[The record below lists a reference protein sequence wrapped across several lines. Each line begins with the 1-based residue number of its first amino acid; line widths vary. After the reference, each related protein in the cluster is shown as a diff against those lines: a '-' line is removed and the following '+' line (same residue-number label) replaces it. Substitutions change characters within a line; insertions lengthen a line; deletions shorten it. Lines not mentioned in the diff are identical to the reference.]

1 MESGPVEWPGRLERG
16 LVRKVASFPEAPC
29 GESLVNTILTVVN
42 IGSSLGGLS
51 PGRGIFAP
59 GRLRVDASRSSFL
72 HWPRPRCTPCRSLR
86 VSLLPQ
92 PRSLIALLC
101 ALAALALPTHA
112 LGSERMYMGAA
123 EDEGRNA
130 DPAVAM
136 AKMQLAKAAGFDTI
150 RITAIWEPGQIAVPA
165 GQLAALQAIAAAGDF
180 LGIRV
185 VTTVMNFGSRTTPL
199 TAAARTQFARFAADM
214 VRRVPSI
221 REYIV
226 GNEPNL
232 NRYWLPQFGP
242 YGEDAAATAYVKLL
256 ARTYDAMKAADKGVF
271 VIGGSVSPRG
281 IDRPGTGRD
290 THSPTA
296 FITDMGTAYRALKR
310 NRPIMDG
317 FSFHPYGESSSTPPT
332 FAHAAGT
339 SLGLADYDKLVGLLG
354 SAFDGTKQLGSQLP
368 IVYDEYGVD
377 SQIPDGKRTFYG
389 GKEPAT
395 TKPVSEGVQAAYY
408 REALEL
414 AACQPTV
421 RGFLIFHV
429 TDETDYNRWQSGV
442 YYADGTPKSSRAF
455 VKQTMAEIRAGA
467 VDCGEPPVAG
477 SKEGWDLATPAEIAA
492 AEKGSAIVGGWV
504 FVDAS
509 G

>member
-1 MESGPVEWPGRLERG
+1 M
-16 LVRKVASFPEAPC
+16 
-29 GESLVNTILTVVN
+29 TVHP
-42 IGSSLGGLS
+42 L
-51 PGRGIFAP
+51 P
-59 GRLRVDASRSSFL
+59 
-72 HWPRPRCTPCRSLR
+72 SLR
-86 VSLLPQ
+86 FLILL
-92 PRSLIALLC
+92 AC
-101 ALAALALPTHA
+101 AATTLALPA
-112 LGSERMYMGAA
+112 GAVASGRMYMGAA

-136 AKMQLAKAAGFDTI
+136 AKMELAKAAGFDTI
-150 RITAIWEPGQIAVPA
+150 RVTSIWSPGQSAVPHA
-165 GQLAALQAIAAAGDF
+165 QLQAMQSIAAAGLF

-185 VTTVMNFGSRTTPL
+185 VTTVMPFGSRDTPL
-199 TAAARTQFARFAADM
+199 TPKARTQFARFAAHL
-214 VRRVPSI
+214 VKNVPTI

-242 YGEDAAATAYVKLL
+242 KGEDVAAPAYVQLL
-256 ARTYDAMKAADKGVF
+256 ARTYDLMKAADPGVF
-271 VIGGSVSPRG
+271 IIGGSVSPRG

-296 FITDMGTAYRALKR
+296 FITDMGIAYRAMHRQK
-310 NRPIMDG
+310 PIMDG

-332 FAHAAGT
+332 LTHSNGT
-339 SLGLADYDKLVGLLG
+339 ALGLGDYDKLVFLLG
-354 SAFDGTKQLGSQLP
+354 RAFDGTAQKGSKLP

-377 SQIPDGKRTFYG
+377 SQIPASKRSFYG
-389 GKEPAT
+389 GREPAT

-408 REALEL
+408 KEALQM

-442 YYADGTPKSSRAF
+442 YYADGTPKASRPF
-455 VKQTMAEIRAGA
+455 VKQAMNGIRAGA
-467 VDCGEPPVAG
+467 FECGAPPVG
-477 SKEGWDLATPAEIAA
+477 KDTD
-492 AEKGSAIVGGWV
+492 GWV
-504 FVDAS
+504 LVGAS

>member
-1 MESGPVEWPGRLERG
+1 
-16 LVRKVASFPEAPC
+16 
-29 GESLVNTILTVVN
+29 
-42 IGSSLGGLS
+42 
-51 PGRGIFAP
+51 
-59 GRLRVDASRSSFL
+59 
-72 HWPRPRCTPCRSLR
+72 
-86 VSLLPQ
+86 
-92 PRSLIALLC
+92 
-101 ALAALALPTHA
+101 
-112 LGSERMYMGAA
+112 
-123 EDEGRNA
+123 
-130 DPAVAM
+130 M

-150 RITAIWEPGQIAVPA
+150 RVTAIWEPGQAAVPA
-165 GQLAALQAIAAAGDF
+165 GQLQALQSIAAAGEF

-185 VTTVMNFGSRTTPL
+185 VVTVMNFGSKTTPL
-199 TAAARTQFARFAADM
+199 TATARSQFARFAGDL
-214 VRRVPSI
+214 VRRVPTI

-242 YGEDAAATAYVKLL
+242 NGEDAAATAYVQLL
-256 ARTYDAMKAADKGVF
+256 ARTYDAMKAADNGVF
-271 VIGGSVSPRG
+271 INGGSLAPRG
-281 IDRPGTGRD
+281 IDRPGSGRD

-296 FITDMGTAYRALKR
+296 FIADMGTAYRALKR

-317 FSFHPYGESSSTPPT
+317 FSFHPYGENSSTPPT
-332 FAHAAGT
+332 FAHPTGT
-339 SLGLADYDKLVGLLG
+339 SIGLADYDKLVGLLG
-354 SAFDGTKQLGSQLP
+354 KAFDGTAQLGSKLP

-377 SQIPDGKRTFYG
+377 SQIPDSKRRFYS

-395 TKPVSEGVQAAYY
+395 TKPESEGVQAAYY
-408 REALEL
+408 RQALEM

-455 VKQTMAEIRAGA
+455 VKQTMAEIRSGA

-477 SKEGWDLATPAEIAA
+477 SKEGWAVATAADIAA
-492 AEKGSAIVGGWV
+492 AEKGSSLVGGWV
-504 FVDAS
+504 LVGAS